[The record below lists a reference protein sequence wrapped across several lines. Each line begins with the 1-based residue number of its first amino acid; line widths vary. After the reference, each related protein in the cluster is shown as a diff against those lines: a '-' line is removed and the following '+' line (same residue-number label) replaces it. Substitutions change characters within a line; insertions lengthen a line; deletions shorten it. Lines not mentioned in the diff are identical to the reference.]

1 MFQRKLIVSLAI
13 AALLAISAG
22 VSQASLSRMEGMALT
37 TPTTSQFTDD
47 YANIYW
53 YPTSVVRQNNL
64 VLAELG
70 NNPTG
75 DVNGTA
81 PGTVE
86 TLDQN
91 FTIIRNFPRIGA
103 IAFEFA
109 QNQQQVFTGGS
120 ALNNEQL
127 DVIWGRAFT
136 KLDLAV
142 RFDLTNSK
150 FEQSDNS
157 PASFSAEGFSPF
169 DPILLD
175 PIPAFVTADPNAVLD
190 NIEINTMGITPAV
203 ALHFGEDDRLEA
215 AATFR
220 KFTFDRTETPAAQSW
235 SDQGNASYALQARA
249 FLHRSGTHTWVPAGW
264 YVNDDISWEMTGLLA
279 NPVAAD
285 ETYKFYGAGI
295 SDNMRV
301 NDNNLLLFGVAFGE
315 AKHSY
320 ERTDANTGGAAT
332 AVHTHEDKISG
343 LPLFFGAI
351 ETDATRWLK
360 VRLGASKSWTHT
372 TTDESDF
379 TVPANTTQVKTT
391 TADFNLGMGLGVR
404 FNNLD
409 IDMTLNEQF
418 PLSGGYILSGNQATP
433 FNRVSATYHF

>member
-13 AALLAISAG
+13 AVLLAISAG
-22 VSQASLSRMEGMALT
+22 VSQASLSRMEGMALS

-47 YANIYW
+47 YANIFW

-70 NNPTG
+70 QNS
-75 DVNGTA
+75 DNG
-81 PGTVE
+81 GEVDEVE

-91 FTIIRNFPRIGA
+91 FTIIRNFPRLGA

-109 QNQQQVFTGGS
+109 QNQQQVYTGS
-120 ALNNEQL
+120 SNLNNEKL

-136 KLDLAV
+136 KLDLAL

-150 FEQSDNS
+150 FEASDNS

-169 DPILLD
+169 DAILLD
-175 PIPAFVTADPNAVLD
+175 PIPAFVTAVPNAVVD

-235 SDQGNASYALQARA
+235 SDQGNASYAIQARA
-249 FLHRSGTHTWVPAGW
+249 FLHRSGTHTWVPAAW
-264 YVNDDISWEMTGLLA
+264 YVNDDLSWEMNGVLA
-279 NPVAAD
+279 GPVTAD

-332 AVHTHEDKISG
+332 DIQTHEDKIG
-343 LPLFFGAI
+343 GMPLFFGAI
-351 ETDATRWLK
+351 ETDATKWLK
-360 VRLGASKSWTHT
+360 VRLGASKSWTNT
-372 TTDESDF
+372 TTEEATFAPVAS
-379 TVPANTTQVKTT
+379 TQVKTH
-391 TADFNLGMGLGVR
+391 TADFNLGMGVGVR

-409 IDMTLNEQF
+409 LDMTLNEQF
-418 PLSGGYILSGNQATP
+418 PLSGGYILSGNSETP